1 MRMTTE
7 TIAIP
12 PGYALRR
19 PSREDIPAIL
29 DLIAAH
35 DIAHTGTADAWTE
48 EDILEGWQ
56 RLDPQRDS
64 FLIIAP
70 DGNLAGYADAQDSGF
85 GQLNIDGYVHPA
97 HWGRGI
103 GTALVRLGEA
113 RLRERVPLAPDGA
126 RVVISNGVMLND
138 EVAHRL
144 LEGEG
149 YRLVRG
155 FWRMA
160 IELDAEPQAPVW
172 PAGIT
177 LRTLQPGRDEHAV
190 FECVEEAFQDHWGH
204 VPRSFEQWIT
214 RTARSD
220 FDPSLWLLAE
230 AESGEL
236 AGVALNARR
245 PDCGWVNTLAVRRP
259 WRRQGLGG
267 ALLRQAF
274 VELWRRGE
282 RTVMLG
288 VDAQS
293 LTGATR
299 LYEQA
304 GMHVAA
310 QYALFEKEL
319 RPGMDLST
327 RSLD

>member
-1 MRMTTE
+1 MTTD
-7 TIAIP
+7 TIALP
-12 PGYALRR
+12 AGYTLRR

-29 DLIAAH
+29 ELIAAF
-35 DIAHTGTADAWTE
+35 DIAHTGTADGWTE

-56 RLDPQRDS
+56 RLDLQCDS

-70 DGNLAGYADAQDSGF
+70 GGSLAGYGDAQDAGF
-85 GQLNIDGYVHPA
+85 GHLNIDSYVHPA

-103 GTALVRLGEA
+103 GTALVRLAEA
-113 RLRERVPLAPDGA
+113 RLRERVPQAPEGA
-126 RVVISNGVMLND
+126 RVAISNGVMLND
-138 EVAHRL
+138 EAAHRL

-149 YRLVRG
+149 YRLVRS
-155 FWRMA
+155 FRRMEIA
-160 IELDAEPQAPVW
+160 LDAEPEAPVW
-172 PAGIT
+172 PAGFA
-177 LRTLQPGRDEHAV
+177 LRTLEPGRDGRAV

-220 FDPSLWLLAE
+220 FDPSLWLLAQTE
-230 AESGEL
+230 RGEL
-236 AGVALNARR
+236 AGVALNAQR

-259 WRRQGLGG
+259 WRRQRLGM

-282 RTVMLG
+282 RTVGLG
-288 VDAQS
+288 VDGQS

-319 RPGMDLST
+319 QPGVDLST

>member
-1 MRMTTE
+1 MTTE
-7 TIAIP
+7 AMAIP
-12 PGYALRR
+12 SGYVLRR
-19 PSREDIPAIL
+19 PSRDDIPAIL
-29 DLIAAH
+29 ALIAAL
-35 DIAHTGTADAWTE
+35 DIAYTGTADGWTE

-56 RLDPQRDS
+56 RLDLQRDS
-64 FLIIAP
+64 FLITAP
-70 DGNLAGYADAQDSGF
+70 DGSLAGYADAQDAGSGH
-85 GQLNIDGYVHPA
+85 LNIDGYVHPA

-103 GTALVRLGEA
+103 GTALVRLAEA
-113 RLRERVPLAPDGA
+113 RLRERVPLAPEGA
-126 RVVISNGVMLND
+126 RVVISNGVMVND
-138 EVAHRL
+138 EAAHRL

-160 IELDAEPQAPVW
+160 IELEAEPEAPVW
-172 PAGIT
+172 PSGIT
-177 LRTLQPGRDEHAV
+177 LRTLQPGRDERAV

-204 VPRSFEQWIT
+204 VPRPFEQWIA
-214 RTARSD
+214 RTSRSD

-230 AESGEL
+230 TERGEL

-245 PDCGWVNTLAVRRP
+245 PGCGWVNTLAVRRP
-259 WRRQGLGG
+259 WRRQGLGM

-282 RTVMLG
+282 RVVDLG

-304 GMHVAA
+304 GMRVAA

-319 RPGMDLST
+319 RPGVDLST